1 MLPLVEEV
9 IVGRQSRF
17 HVEQIVKILREQE
30 TSGLPVSSFLRRHG
44 VSRETFYRWRRK
56 YGGLSES
63 EAARLKRLER
73 ENARLKMLVADRD
86 LEVEVLR
93 EVVRKKT

>member
-1 MLPLVEEV
+1 MLPAVEEV
-9 IVGRQSRF
+9 KVGRQSRF
-17 HVEQIVKILREQE
+17 HVEQIVKILRERE
-30 TSGLPVSSFLRRHG
+30 TSGLPVSSFLRRYG

-56 YGGLSES
+56 YGGLSEN

-73 ENARLKMLVADRD
+73 ENARLKVLVADRD

-93 EVVRKKT
+93 DVVRKKT

>member
-1 MLPLVEEV
+1 MLPLAQEV

-30 TSGLPVSSFLRRHG
+30 TSGLPVSSFLRRYG

-56 YGGLSES
+56 YGGLSEN
-63 EAARLKRLER
+63 EATRLKRLER

-93 EVVRKKT
+93 EVVRKKS

>member
-1 MLPLVEEV
+1 MLPDVQEV
-9 IVGRQSRF
+9 KVGRQSRF

-30 TSGLPVSSFLRRHG
+30 TSGLPVSSFLRRYG

-56 YGGLSES
+56 YGGLSEN

-73 ENARLKMLVADRD
+73 ENARLKVLVADRD

-93 EVVRKKT
+93 DVVRKKT

>member
-1 MLPLVEEV
+1 MLPVVQEV
-9 IVGRQSRF
+9 QVGRQSRF

-30 TSGLPVSSFLRRHG
+30 TSGLPVSSFLRRYG

-63 EAARLKRLER
+63 EATRLKRLER
-73 ENARLKMLVADRD
+73 ENSRLKMLVADRD

>member
-9 IVGRQSRF
+9 SVGRQSRF

-30 TSGLPVSSFLRRHG
+30 TSGLPVSSFLRRYG

-63 EAARLKRLER
+63 EATRLKRLER

-93 EVVRKKT
+93 EVVRKKS

>member
-1 MLPLVEEV
+1 M
-9 IVGRQSRF
+9 GRQSRF

-30 TSGLPVSSFLRRHG
+30 ASGLPVSSFLRRYG

-63 EAARLKRLER
+63 DASS
-73 ENARLKMLVADRD
+73 
-86 LEVEVLR
+86 
-93 EVVRKKT
+93 

>member
-1 MLPLVEEV
+1 MLPLTQEV
-9 IVGRQSRF
+9 KVGRQSRF

-30 TSGLPVSSFLRRHG
+30 TSGLPVSSFLRRYG

-63 EAARLKRLER
+63 EATRLKRLER

-93 EVVRKKT
+93 EVVRKKS

>member
-1 MLPLVEEV
+1 MLPVVEEV
-9 IVGRQSRF
+9 KVGRQSRF

-30 TSGLPVSSFLRRHG
+30 TSGLPVSSFLRRYG

-56 YGGLSES
+56 YGGLTES
-63 EAARLKRLER
+63 EASRLKRLER

-86 LEVEVLR
+86 LELEVMR
-93 EVVRKKT
+93 EVVRKKS

>member
-1 MLPLVEEV
+1 MLPVVEEV
-9 IVGRQSRF
+9 KVGRQSRF

-63 EAARLKRLER
+63 EAGRLKRLER
-73 ENARLKMLVADRD
+73 ENSRLKMLVADRD